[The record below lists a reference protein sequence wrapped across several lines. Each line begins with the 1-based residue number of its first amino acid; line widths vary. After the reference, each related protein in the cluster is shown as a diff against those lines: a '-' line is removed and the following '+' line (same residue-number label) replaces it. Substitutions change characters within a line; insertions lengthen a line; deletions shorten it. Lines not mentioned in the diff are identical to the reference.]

1 PVIKNDQGED
11 VELTHGRYI
20 GFLESKDRSVREAAF
35 KGMYDTYGKFINT
48 FASTLIGDV
57 KKNNFYAKIRKYGSA
72 REEALDNNNI
82 PEEVYDNLV
91 EAVNEKLPLLHRYTE
106 LRKKVLEL
114 DELHMYDLFT
124 PLDRKSTRLNSS
136 HVSI

>member
-1 PVIKNDQGED
+1 MLNNADLTFPVIKNDQGED

-57 KKNNFYAKIRKYGSA
+57 KKNNFMRKSVSMVLHGRKRWIIIIFPRKYM
-72 REEALDNNNI
+72 I
-82 PEEVYDNLV
+82 
-91 EAVNEKLPLLHRYTE
+91 
-106 LRKKVLEL
+106 
-114 DELHMYDLFT
+114 
-124 PLDRKSTRLNSS
+124 
-136 HVSI
+136 IW